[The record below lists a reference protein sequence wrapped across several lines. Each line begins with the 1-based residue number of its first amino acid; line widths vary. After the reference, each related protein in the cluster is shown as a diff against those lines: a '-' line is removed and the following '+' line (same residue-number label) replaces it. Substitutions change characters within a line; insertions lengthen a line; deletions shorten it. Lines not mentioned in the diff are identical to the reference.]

1 MSARAARPQV
11 ARTAR
16 PQLARKAKLRFDRH
30 SGQHMIV
37 YPEKGLALN
46 ATAAAVAELC
56 TGEHDVAQIIE
67 LLATRFADTPRE
79 RIESE
84 VHAFLDQLALRG
96 LLADPS

>member
-1 MSARAARPQV
+1 MIARATITRA
-11 ARTAR
+11 TR
-16 PQLARKAKLRFDRH
+16 PQLARKARLRFDRH

-67 LLATRFADTPRE
+67 LLAARFADTPRE
-79 RIESE
+79 RIERE
-84 VHAFLDQLALRG
+84 VDAFLDQLALRG
-96 LLADPS
+96 LISDLP